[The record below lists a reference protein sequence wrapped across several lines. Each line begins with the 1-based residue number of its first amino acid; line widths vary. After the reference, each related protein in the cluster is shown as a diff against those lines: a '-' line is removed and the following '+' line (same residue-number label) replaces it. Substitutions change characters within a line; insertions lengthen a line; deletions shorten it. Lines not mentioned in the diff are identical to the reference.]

1 MPVPAAAPVGT
12 GPRAGSRAQAK
23 ARRAAER
30 RHQAPWFV
38 RQFAL
43 AAALVGVTV
52 GMVLVVQQSRWRMG
66 LFGIGALLLVL
77 AAARLV
83 LPARCL
89 GALAVRSRLFD
100 VVIMIVFG
108 AAIIGLTLAVPIPNG
123 G

>member
-1 MPVPAAAPVGT
+1 MPVSAATQPGAGS
-12 GPRAGSRAQAK
+12 RAGSRVQAK

-30 RHQAPWFV
+30 SNQTPWFV

-43 AAALVGVTV
+43 AAALVGVTI

-66 LFGIGALLLVL
+66 LFGIGAVLLVL

-108 AAIIGLTLAVPIPNG
+108 VAIIGLTLAVPIPHG